1 MPRTPGSK
9 NVAKK
14 PRLHPLISA
23 LISELPAAGSK
34 WDSASRLKWLRAIEG
49 MFDYA
54 YGANEPAPFIS
65 GFTFH
70 PDAVADIKNATPP
83 SNGNGAKPSH
93 TRTAIDQMES
103 FLKSTDRYVI
113 DPDGYIMH
121 GSSAIDPHEIPPG
134 SVIHDYRRNPDDD
147 YNPIMW
153 KSHGSKKLPLPP
165 GVQLRTATEP
175 WTSSTESP

>member
-9 NVAKK
+9 NVVKK

-34 WDSASRLKWLRAIEG
+34 WDDASRAKWLRAMDG

-54 YGANEPAPFIS
+54 YGVNEVASPAETVRMPLS
-65 GFTFH
+65 M
-70 PDAVADIKNATPP
+70 PP
-83 SNGNGAKPSH
+83 SNGNGAALKPGHS
-93 TRTAIDQMES
+93 AIDQMEK
-103 FLKSTDRYVI
+103 FLQSTDRYVI
-113 DPDGYIMH
+113 DPDGYIMR
-121 GSSAIDPHEIPPG
+121 GNVPIDPHEIAPG

-153 KSHGSKKLPLPP
+153 KSHGSKKHPFPP
-165 GVQLRTATEP
+165 GVQLRTATDSWISNVETP
-175 WTSSTESP
+175 